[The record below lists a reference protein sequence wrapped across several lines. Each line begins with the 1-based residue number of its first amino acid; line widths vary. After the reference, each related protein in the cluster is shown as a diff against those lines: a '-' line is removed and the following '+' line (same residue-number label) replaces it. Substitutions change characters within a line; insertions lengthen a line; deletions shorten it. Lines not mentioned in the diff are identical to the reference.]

1 MKNRSK
7 PLKVYFAKGK
17 SYLKSNVEALKQ
29 FCSCYKQV
37 GQTWELVRWKMSLEE
52 CLDYCKSCN
61 ATDNQ
66 LAEVKNEV
74 QLILDG
80 IEAQSRVFIFN
91 AVDRKDHN
99 KLQKE
104 RNSND

>member
-1 MKNRSK
+1 ML
-7 PLKVYFAKGK
+7 P
-17 SYLKSNVEALKQ
+17 
-29 FCSCYKQV
+29 YKEV
-37 GQTWELVRWKMSLEE
+37 GQTWELVRWRMSIEE

-61 ATDNQ
+61 PTDNQ
-66 LAEVKNEV
+66 LTEVKNEV

-80 IEAQSRVFIFN
+80 AEAQSRVFIFN
-91 AVDRKDHN
+91 PPDRKIHN